1 MVKINIKSEK
11 NISIKIFMGIFILT
25 LSFFLV
31 YWFCSRDT
39 ILYKKLYERSVSSNI
54 FGLKGEN
61 FNIVSYVV
69 KRAITLMVTGLLSV
83 IFGIL
88 TYGLLNSNIV
98 VTEEGIR
105 GKSFWGTTFN
115 LKTSYLKKVD
125 ISPFHGINIYLEDDR
140 LSLCGLAN
148 NKEICEAIN
157 SLMHGE
163 NPQVENT
170 IRPQVVSESIQN
182 TESVPKEEVTNAS
195 QKLFCTQCGVEIL
208 SAGKFCAK
216 CGNPINGR

>member
-11 NISIKIFMGIFILT
+11 NITIKFCMVIFILA

-39 ILYKKLYERSVSSNI
+39 MLYKKLYERSVSSNI
-54 FGLKGEN
+54 FGLNREN
-61 FNIVSYVV
+61 FDIVYYVV
-69 KRAITLMVTGLLSV
+69 KRAIILMITGVFSF

-88 TYGLLNSNIV
+88 TYGLFNSNIV
-98 VTEEGIR
+98 VTEEEIR

-163 NPQVENT
+163 IPQVEKT
-170 IRPQVVSESIQN
+170 ISPQVVSESILD
-182 TESVPKEEVTNAS
+182 TESESKEAATNTLP
-195 QKLFCTQCGVEIL
+195 KLFCTQCGAEIL